1 MANTYAY
8 CRMKIE
14 EAYLLYNAMLTKY
27 KKSACKTKN
36 PLDKSLKCRDNKT
49 KKNKKPK
56 KQNILKK
63 RKQRKSKLNVI
74 NRL

>member
-8 CRMKIE
+8 CRMKI

-27 KKSACKTKN
+27 KKSGCKTKN

-49 KKNKKPK
+49 KKIKN
-56 KQNILKK
+56 Q
-63 RKQRKSKLNVI
+63 KSKTY
-74 NRL
+74 